1 MTCIYNLQWIAFY
14 LKSIFYRS
22 RKPAQYH
29 FFYHACIWNTL
40 QFYIHVHTNNRYINR
55 WSMISVLF
63 CRIIYLLNINVS
75 RLHSIYKSDLVSM
88 FILKYLCCSP
98 LYEDWAET
106 KKKQILQQY
115 INNGGVVELG
125 QIAHSQ
131 QLQTGAESAGHVV
144 ISRLQFARISH
155 ISWSVLQRCLNDNSS
170 WNNVLF
176 FFSVKNPSCF
186 WRVELLSIL

>member
-1 MTCIYNLQWIAFY
+1 MLDIYLTITFIFTVSFTTWHVYTTYNEFAFY

-40 QFYIHVHTNNRYINR
+40 QFYIHVLTNNRYINR

-75 RLHSIYKSDLVSM
+75 RLHTIYKSDLVSM
-88 FILKYLCCSP
+88 FILKIKGCCSP

-106 KKKQILQQY
+106 EK
-115 INNGGVVELG
+115 
-125 QIAHSQ
+125 
-131 QLQTGAESAGHVV
+131 T
-144 ISRLQFARISH
+144 
-155 ISWSVLQRCLNDNSS
+155 
-170 WNNVLF
+170 
-176 FFSVKNPSCF
+176 KNTAT
-186 WRVELLSIL
+186 VHK